1 MSLSVKSIASQP
13 NPIDEITSYQVI
25 TLLLSGALV
34 RVDQAIAS
42 LDEGQLDEANILI
55 AKTIDIVNGLRQ
67 SLNTKQ
73 GGELANNLDM
83 LYEYIMVKLR
93 AIDEYDE
100 PVTILDE
107 VRKLLN
113 EVHSGWVEIESQ
125 V

>member
-13 NPIDEITSYQVI
+13 DPIDEITSYQVI